1 MRRGDRRQRVDR
13 VGRLLGRFG
22 TLALAAAMAGTAAA
36 ERLAVRTLT
45 VAHGLAGDWVT
56 ALYKDSRGFL
66 WVGTA
71 TGLSR
76 FDGDT
81 FVSYSRRDGL
91 PSEIPRDILEDHT
104 GAMWFS
110 TDGGLVRM
118 RQTRDASGSLFEPF
132 ELPGARG
139 AGSIIED
146 RHHAIWAAASSR
158 LFRLDLG
165 AGAQRFETVDAPF
178 QWSGD
183 TNPTVNALAEGADG
197 SLWVGTSVELLRR
210 LPDGRWVSYTS
221 PRSEDLRHPTSTVEV
236 LVFDS
241 RGILWVGGPRMVAF
255 TPEAA
260 SDLTAERPSVLARSV
275 PGGTARVGTLGPGT
289 AIVWSPPAGRP
300 PGGWVGLTAG
310 RNGTIWA
317 SNNLGLVAYGGDTP
331 ILLGRSRGLPVDPVT
346 CAIEDDE
353 GGLWVGTHNRGLVR
367 VDTAG
372 FTSLG
377 PEDGLLTENIS
388 SVTPDGHGGVYLS
401 AYPPGVGLHH
411 VVDGKVDSIRWR
423 VPPFVTYLGWAS
435 VQDTIRDHEGDWWV
449 PTGDALLRYRGAA
462 RFADLARLEPIAHYG
477 KKEGMGGNEAFRVFE
492 DSRGDLWLGVFG
504 VGIVR
509 WERSTGQFRQYS
521 VKPGVPEWP
530 AFAFAE
536 DHSGAVWAGM
546 WEGGLVRFRGD
557 RCDRF
562 PPGGGIPAGT
572 VRSLL
577 VDHAGRLW
585 VGTMRAGLLRTDDPG
600 AEQTA
605 WAHYTTADGLASD
618 GVLCLA
624 EDRFGR
630 VYAGTWRGVD
640 CLDPVTGRVA
650 HFDTANGLVNNSVV
664 AAARDDNGDLWF
676 TTQAGVSRLRPT
688 QMEPAR
694 PPRLGIVEVRSGGT
708 TFQVPVLGTSSV
720 GPLQLPVGA
729 DSLEIAFTGTN
740 FVPGQHLA
748 FQYTLDPQERW
759 STPASERRLH
769 LAGLGPGS
777 YRLRVRAVRSDGVT
791 SDSATVAFSIP
802 PPVWRRWWFLGLLTL
817 AVVGGVLAVHRA
829 RVRRLTELQRVRSRI
844 ASDLHDEL
852 GLSLSR
858 IAILSEV
865 ASRKVDNGEA
875 RTELADIGTTA
886 RDLVAASSDMA
897 WSLDPRR
904 DDLPSLLARLRRLA
918 EDVFS
923 GAGVRWSF
931 VAPRTMER
939 LPLGAEQRRHI
950 YLVLKEAIHNAARHA
965 GASQVRLTVALDDGR
980 LRAELQD
987 DGRGFDA
994 DAGGDGHSGVVGHG
1008 LASMARRAAEVGG
1021 TLVIRSRPGEGT
1033 TVSLEVPLGV

>member
-1 MRRGDRRQRVDR
+1 MARRIPGWL
-13 VGRLLGRFG
+13 GWALL
-22 TLALAAAMAGTAAA
+22 AMAATAGA
-36 ERLAVRTLT
+36 ERLALRTLT
-45 VAHGLAGDWVT
+45 VAHGLAGDWIT
-56 ALYKDSRGFL
+56 AVYKDSRGFL

-81 FVSYSRRDGL
+81 FVSYSGSDGL
-91 PSEIPRDILEDHT
+91 PSEIPREMLEDHT

-118 RQTRDASGSLFEPF
+118 RPTRDAAGSLFEPF

-146 RHHAIWAAASSR
+146 RHHVIWVAAANR
-158 LFRLDLG
+158 LYRLDLG
-165 AGAQRFETVDAPF
+165 AGARRFETVEAPF
-178 QWSGD
+178 EWGGD

-197 SLWVGTSVELLRR
+197 SLWVGTSMELLRH
-210 LPDGRWVSYTS
+210 LPDGRWVSYVS
-221 PRSEDLRHPTSTVEV
+221 PRSDDPMHMTSTVEV
-236 LVFDS
+236 LLVDS
-241 RGILWVGGPRMVAF
+241 RGILWIGGPKMVAF
-255 TPEAA
+255 RPEDA
-260 SDLTAERPSVLARSV
+260 SDLTAGQPSVLARSV
-275 PGGTARVGTLGPGT
+275 PGGSVQVGTQSPGT
-289 AIVWSPPAGRP
+289 AIVWGPPAGKP
-300 PGGWVGLTAG
+300 PGGWQSLAPGHD
-310 RNGTIWA
+310 GTIWA
-317 SNNLGLVAYGGDTP
+317 SNTSGLFAYRGGVP
-331 ILLGRSRGLPVDPVT
+331 ELLDRSRGLPVSSVT
-346 CAIEDDE
+346 SALEDEE
-353 GGLWVGTHNRGLVR
+353 GGLWVGTHNRGLLR

-377 PEDGLLTENIS
+377 PEDGLLTENIA
-388 SVTPDGHGGVYLS
+388 SVAPDGKGGVYLS
-401 AYPPGVGLHH
+401 GYPPAHSIHH
-411 VVDGKVDSIRWR
+411 VVNGRIESVRWR

-435 VQDTIRDHEGDWWV
+435 VQATILDHEGDWWV

-462 RFADLARLEPIAHYG
+462 RFADLAKHDPIARYG

-492 DSRGDLWLGVFG
+492 DSRGDIWLGVFG
-504 VGIVR
+504 VGIVK
-509 WERSTGQFRQYS
+509 WERSTGQFHQYP
-521 VKPGVPEWP
+521 VQKGVPEWP
-530 AFAFAE
+530 ASAFAE
-536 DHSGAVWAGM
+536 DRSGAVWAGM
-546 WEGGLVRFRGD
+546 WAGGLVRFRGD

-562 PPGGGIPAGT
+562 PPGGGIPGGSIRT
-572 VRSLL
+572 LL

-600 AEQTA
+600 AEQPTWVRTTA
-605 WAHYTTADGLASD
+605 ADGLASD
-618 GVLCLA
+618 GVQCLT

-630 VYAGTWRGVD
+630 IYAGTWRGVD
-640 CLDPVTGRVA
+640 CLDPATGRIS

-664 AAARDDNGDLWF
+664 AAARDDNGDIWF
-676 TTQAGVSRLRPT
+676 TTQAGVSRLRPA
-688 QMEPAR
+688 QMEPAK

-708 TFQVPVLGTSSV
+708 AFPIPVLGTSSV
-720 GPLQLPVGA
+720 GPLRFPVGA
-729 DSLEIAFTGTN
+729 DNLEIAFTGTN
-740 FVPGQHLA
+740 FVPGQHLG
-748 FQYTLDPQERW
+748 FQYTLDSGDRW
-759 STPASERRLH
+759 STPVAERRLH

-777 YRLRVRAVRSDGVT
+777 YRLRLRAVRSDGVT
-791 SDSATVAFSIP
+791 SEVATVAFSIP
-802 PPVWRRWWFLGLLTL
+802 PPVWRRWWFLGML
-817 AVVGGVLAVHRA
+817 ALVIAGGVFAVHRT

-865 ASRKVDNGEA
+865 ASRKAGEGDVH
-875 RTELADIGTTA
+875 TELADIGTTA

-939 LPLGAEQRRHI
+939 LPLGAEPRRHI
-950 YLVLKEAIHNAARHA
+950 YLILKEAIHNAARHA
-965 GASQVRLTVALDDGR
+965 GASQVRLTVVVEDGR

-994 DAGGDGHSGVVGHG
+994 EAGGEGHSGALGHG

-1021 TLVIRSRPGEGT
+1021 TLTIRSRPGEGA
-1033 TVSLEVPLGV
+1033 TVSLEVPLGL

>member
-1 MRRGDRRQRVDR
+1 M
-13 VGRLLGRFG
+13 
-22 TLALAAAMAGTAAA
+22 LALATALAATAGA
-36 ERLAVRTLT
+36 ERLAVRALT
-45 VAHGLAGDWVT
+45 VAHGLAGDWIT
-56 ALYKDSRGFL
+56 ALYKDSRGYL
-66 WVGTA
+66 WIGTA

-76 FDGDT
+76 FDGDA

-118 RQTRDASGSLFEPF
+118 RPTRDTGGSLFEPF
-132 ELPGARG
+132 ELDDTRG

-146 RHHAIWAAASSR
+146 GQHVLWVTGGHR

-165 AGAQRFETVDAPF
+165 AGARRFEAVEAPF
-178 QWSGD
+178 RWGGD
-183 TNPTVNALAEGADG
+183 TNPTVNALVEGADG
-197 SLWVGTSVELLRR
+197 SLWVGTSVELLRH
-210 LPDGRWVSYTS
+210 LPDGRWISYDS
-221 PRSEDLRHPTSTVEV
+221 PRSEDLGHPTSTVEV

-241 RGILWVGGPRMVAF
+241 RGILWVGGPKMVAY

-260 SDLTAERPSVLARSV
+260 SDLTTDRRSVLARPV
-275 PGGTARVGTLGPGT
+275 QGGAARVGTLGPGT
-289 AIVWSPPAGRP
+289 AIVWGPPAGRP

-331 ILLGRSRGLPVDPVT
+331 ILLGRNRGLPVDPVT
-346 CAIEDDE
+346 CALEDDE
-353 GGLWVGTHNRGLVR
+353 GGLWVGTHNRGLLR

-377 PEDGLLTENIS
+377 LEDGLLTENIS
-388 SVTPDGHGGVYLS
+388 SVAPDRDGGVYLS

-411 VVDGKVDSIRWR
+411 VANGKVESIRWR
-423 VPPFVTYLGWAS
+423 VPSSVTYLGWAS

-462 RFADLARLEPIAHYG
+462 RFSDLASREPVARYG
-477 KKEGMGGNEAFRVFE
+477 KAEGMGGNEAFRVFE

-509 WERSTGQFRQYS
+509 WERSTGSFHEVPSR
-521 VKPGVPEWP
+521 PGPPEWP

-536 DHSGAVWAGM
+536 DRSGAVWAGM

-562 PPGGGIPAGT
+562 PPGGELPAGA

-585 VGTMRAGLLRTDDPG
+585 VGTMQAGLLRTDDPG
-600 AEQTA
+600 AERLT
-605 WAHYTTADGLASD
+605 WSHYSTADGLASD
-618 GVLCLA
+618 GVLCLT

-630 VYAGTWRGVD
+630 IYAGTWRGVD
-640 CLDPVTGRVA
+640 CLDPVSGRVA

-708 TFQVPVLGTSSV
+708 TFQVPVLGTSIV
-720 GPLQLPVGA
+720 GPLRFPVGA

-740 FVPGQHLA
+740 FVPGQHLG
-748 FQYTLDPQERW
+748 FQYTLDTRDRW
-759 STPASERRLH
+759 STPAAERRLH

-777 YRLRVRAVRSDGVT
+777 YHLRLRAVRSDGVT
-791 SDSATVAFSIP
+791 SETATVAFSIP
-802 PPVWRRWWFLGLLTL
+802 PPVWRRWWFMGLLTL
-817 AVVGGVLAVHRA
+817 AIAGGVLAVHRA
-829 RVRRLTELQRVRSRI
+829 RVRRLAELQRVRSRI

-865 ASRKVDNGEA
+865 ASRKVDNGA
-875 RTELADIGTTA
+875 AQTELEDIGTTA

-904 DDLPSLLARLRRLA
+904 DDLSSLLARLRRLA

-931 VAPRTMER
+931 VAPRTLER
-939 LPLGAEQRRHI
+939 LPLGAEPRRHI
-950 YLVLKEAIHNAARHA
+950 YLILKEAIHNAARHA
-965 GASQVRLTVALDDGR
+965 GASEVRLTIVVEDGR

-987 DGRGFDA
+987 DGCGFDA
-994 DAGGDGHSGVVGHG
+994 DTGGDGHSGVLGHG
-1008 LASMARRAAEVGG
+1008 LTSMARRAAEVGG
-1021 TLVIRSRPGEGT
+1021 KLAVSSRPGEGT
-1033 TVSLEVPLGV
+1033 AVSLDVPLGL